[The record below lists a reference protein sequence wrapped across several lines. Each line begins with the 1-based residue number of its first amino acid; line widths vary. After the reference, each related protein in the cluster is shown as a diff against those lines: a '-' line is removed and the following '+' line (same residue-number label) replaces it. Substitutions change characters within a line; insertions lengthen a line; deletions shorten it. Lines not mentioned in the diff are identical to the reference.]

1 MCEIKHL
8 ASCKLDFLSISS
20 RTFARDTK
28 NIMSS
33 YKAID
38 LEVMLLV
45 YFLLPFSG
53 FFYPDA
59 EEKVMEAAD
68 GKML

>member
-1 MCEIKHL
+1 
-8 ASCKLDFLSISS
+8 
-20 RTFARDTK
+20 
-28 NIMSS
+28 MSS

-68 GKML
+68 GKMLYV